1 MYSSIILD
9 CQTKKTNF
17 SCEDCIAYKTCKIRS
32 KTSQAEN
39 KTKDAGLQIMVDDG
53 AAASEKHAIK
63 HRT

>member
-32 KTSQAEN
+32 KTGQAEN
-39 KTKDAGLQIMVDDG
+39 KKENAELQIMVDG
-53 AAASEKHAIK
+53 AAAASEKHAVK
-63 HRT
+63 RRT